1 MRMIN
6 LLKLIILGAVGVTV
20 ACSIAPD
27 MEAEMAQRTKDVLDI
42 KQQATVPNEPVPDDV
57 VRVKDDIWL
66 GDTSTVEFEG
76 QPIPAY
82 LEAKDGVTLV
92 SNRPITLFEIGTM
105 LSKITSIAVR
115 YAPEFTGEG
124 EKESRLKVYEDADE
138 NAPKISDFGSLWT
151 TSEKMVVNYKGPL
164 SGLLDEVANRFGI
177 WWKYEKNEVYFY
189 KYITKTFV
197 LHALPTN
204 PSMNLSLSA
213 NASSD
218 GGDNDSGS
226 SSDSSSE
233 LTMENNLESI
243 DLWTEIGETIQKMV
257 SNPDGVS
264 LNKSSGTI
272 TVTATPTEIRQV
284 SKYVNEQND
293 RLARQIAIN
302 VKIMKISMDDSDNFK
317 FDLEA
322 AFKKGEEGMK
332 GYRNI
337 GMDGPAT
344 IKDPTY
350 NRIGMG
356 LISGN
361 FNISASLDALS
372 TAGETHVVTTG
383 TVITMNNK
391 PAPIQATTLHSYVKK
406 VSVES
411 TSEGSSTSQSEI
423 DPGTFSTGVM
433 MSVLPRILAHGRL
446 MVFFNLTLAEL
457 LDLKEYVVGDAKVQQ
472 PVVDTRGFTQEVAM
486 KSGETLV
493 LAGFERAEDQLLKS
507 GFGSPDNMLPGGSQS
522 ASRKRDLLIIML
534 TPVVME
540 SPLSPESRMR
550 D

>member
-124 EKESRLKVYEDADE
+124 ENESRLKVYEDADD

-197 LHALPTN
+197 LHALPTT

-213 NASSD
+213 NASSS
-218 GGDNDSGS
+218 GESDSGS

-243 DLWTEIGETIQKMV
+243 DLWTEIGETVQKMV
-257 SNPDGVS
+257 SNSDGVS

-284 SKYVNEQND
+284 SKYINEQND

-302 VKIMKISMDDSDNFK
+302 VKIMRVSMDDSDNFK
-317 FDLEA
+317 FDLAA
-322 AFKKGEEGMK
+322 AFKKGEAGLK

-337 GMDGPAT
+337 GMDGPDVV
-344 IKDPTY
+344 KDPTY
-350 NRIGMG
+350 SRFGMG
-356 LISGN
+356 LVSGN
-361 FNISASLDALS
+361 FDISATLDALS
-372 TAGETHVVTTG
+372 SSGETHVVTTG

-406 VSVES
+406 VSIES
-411 TSEGSSTSQSEI
+411 TSEGSSTSEAEI

-457 LDLKEYVVGDAKVQQ
+457 LDLNEYAVGNAKVQQ
-472 PVVDTRGFTQEVAM
+472 PIVDTRGFTQEVAM

-493 LAGFERAEDQLLKS
+493 LAGFERAEDQISKS
-507 GFGSPDNMLPGGSQS
+507 GVGSPDNMFPGGSQS